1 MKLIA
6 LKHLDF
12 LLHIKLINTKKPQI
26 TVINNSSTFD
36 STALTQHISSE
47 NPNKN
52 SSSSSSSETYFHLN
66 FQASTK
72 FIDIRRKLNMLT
84 KIFANNQEWYYY
96 ITKNS
101 QENNNDNL
109 DETLTTLKTCNDLS
123 SFHSLLEESKLFALP
138 LTSLFEDSKSLGEMK
153 KTIDELTGESSSNSS
168 AIASSSSSSS
178 STSSNPINS
187 KYINSKLTP
196 PSASIQSK
204 TLTGSKAASTSAT
217 AASFVQMIFIV
228 TPKILNHESSSDS
241 YNHQNHEFNRPHD
254 IDASSF
260 SHARVPLGFEVP
272 ETLFMNSGAHGT
284 SLASLNP
291 KKAKINENATGECN
305 FYLKKFRWN
314 FTCLLG
320 RPWKYKRI

>member
-1 MKLIA
+1 MNLIS

-26 TVINNSSTFD
+26 TIVNNSSTFD
-36 STALTQHISSE
+36 STALTQHISSA

-52 SSSSSSSETYFHLN
+52 SSSSSSETYFHLN

-72 FIDIRRKLNMLT
+72 FIDIRRGLNKLTN
-84 KIFANNQEWYYY
+84 IYANNQEWYYY

-101 QENNNDNL
+101 QENNTNNL
-109 DETLTTLKTCNDLS
+109 EETLTTLKTYNDLQ

-138 LTSLFEDSKSLGEMK
+138 LTSLFEDSKTLGEMK

-178 STSSNPINS
+178 STSSNQINS

-196 PSASIQSK
+196 PSSSSSSSASIQSK
-204 TLTGSKAASTSAT
+204 TLTSSKTASTQAT

-228 TPKILNHESSSDS
+228 TPKNLNSVHESSSDS
-241 YNHQNHEFNRPHD
+241 YNHQSHEFNRPHD
-254 IDASSF
+254 VDASSF

-272 ETLFMNSGAHGT
+272 ESLFMNSGAHGT

-291 KKAKINENATGECN
+291 KKAKINETGEC
-305 FYLKKFRWN
+305 
-314 FTCLLG
+314 
-320 RPWKYKRI
+320 